1 MWSVAST
8 EVDKIENNNLTYEK
22 NVSLRVGMQTRTIMT
37 KYPIGIQNF
46 ESLRQDGYSYVD
58 KTEYI
63 YRLVSTGRYYFL
75 SRPRRFGKS
84 LLLSTMKAYFE
95 GKRELFERM
104 AIAELEKDWGEYPVL
119 HLDLNARNYTDVGAL
134 HAELNKYL
142 IQWEEKYGLDQR
154 NLAVEERFYFVIKKA
169 CEKTGRKVVV
179 LVDEYD
185 KPMLEAIGNPELQ
198 DKFRRSL
205 KSFYGNLKTCDEY
218 IKFAFLTGV
227 TKFGKVSVFSDL
239 NHLTDI
245 SLDSRYV
252 DICGISEAELRTNF
266 DEGVADLAAANN
278 MTKDECYARLKR
290 DFDGYH
296 FQPDTVGVYNPFSLL
311 STLASGQF
319 KDYWFETG
327 TPTFLVH
334 QLLKTNFLLED
345 MTREELTADTL
356 NSIEIMD
363 ENPLPLLFQSG
374 YLTIKSYDPEFGTYT
389 LGFPNREVEEGFT
402 KFLYPFY
409 APKTLNKSNFS
420 VVQFVRDVRA
430 GNADGF
436 MTRLAA
442 MFADGNYQI
451 IGDEEIY
458 FQNTLYTFFKMLG
471 LYVEVGRHTSDGRM
485 DILMQTKEYI
495 YIMELKVNKTADEAL
510 RQIEDKGYAKPFD
523 TDERKL
529 FKIGINY
536 NTEKRLI
543 DDWKVVER

>member
-1 MWSVAST
+1 
-8 EVDKIENNNLTYEK
+8 
-22 NVSLRVGMQTRTIMT
+22 MT
-37 KYPIGIQNF
+37 KYPVGIQNF
-46 ESLRQDGYSYVD
+46 EKIRRNGYAYVD
-58 KTEYI
+58 KTAAI
-63 YRLVSTGRYYFL
+63 YWLAETGSYYFL

-95 GKRELFERM
+95 GKKELFEGL
-104 AIAELEKDWGEYPVL
+104 AIAGLEKYWGEYPVL
-119 HLDLNARNYTDVGAL
+119 HLDLNARNYTDVSAL

-154 NLAVEERFYFVIKKA
+154 DLAVEERFYFVIKKA
-169 CEKTGRKVVV
+169 CEITGRKVVI

-198 DKFRRSL
+198 EDYRSTL
-205 KSFYGNLKTCDEY
+205 KAFYGNLKSCDEY

-266 DEGVADLAAANN
+266 DEGVAELATANN

-296 FQPDTVGVYNPFSLL
+296 FQPDTVGIYNPFSLL

-345 MTREELTADTL
+345 MTREELTVDTL
-356 NSIEIMD
+356 SSIEIMD

-402 KFLYPFY
+402 K
-409 APKTLNKSNFS
+409 
-420 VVQFVRDVRA
+420 
-430 GNADGF
+430 
-436 MTRLAA
+436 
-442 MFADGNYQI
+442 
-451 IGDEEIY
+451 
-458 FQNTLYTFFKMLG
+458 
-471 LYVEVGRHTSDGRM
+471 
-485 DILMQTKEYI
+485 
-495 YIMELKVNKTADEAL
+495 
-510 RQIEDKGYAKPFD
+510 
-523 TDERKL
+523 
-529 FKIGINY
+529 IGINF

-543 DDWKVVER
+543 DDWKVVERIK

>member
-1 MWSVAST
+1 
-8 EVDKIENNNLTYEK
+8 
-22 NVSLRVGMQTRTIMT
+22 MT
-37 KYPIGIQNF
+37 KYPVGIQNF
-46 ESLRQDGYSYVD
+46 EKIRRNGYAYVD
-58 KTEYI
+58 KNAAI
-63 YRLVSTGRYYFL
+63 YWLAETGSYYFL

-95 GKRELFERM
+95 GKKELFEGL
-104 AIAELEKDWGEYPVL
+104 AIAGLEKDWGEYPVL
-119 HLDLNARNYTDVGAL
+119 HLDLNARNYTDVSAL

-154 NLAVEERFYFVIKKA
+154 DLAVEERFYFVIKKA
-169 CEKTGRKVVV
+169 CEITGRKVVI

-198 DKFRRSL
+198 EDYRSTL
-205 KSFYGNLKTCDEY
+205 KAFYGNLKSCDEY

-266 DEGVADLAAANN
+266 DEGVAELATANN

-296 FQPDTVGVYNPFSLL
+296 FQPDTVGIYNPFSLL

-345 MTREELTADTL
+345 MTREELTVDTL
-356 NSIEIMD
+356 SSIEIMD

-402 KFLYPFY
+402 K
-409 APKTLNKSNFS
+409 
-420 VVQFVRDVRA
+420 
-430 GNADGF
+430 
-436 MTRLAA
+436 
-442 MFADGNYQI
+442 
-451 IGDEEIY
+451 
-458 FQNTLYTFFKMLG
+458 
-471 LYVEVGRHTSDGRM
+471 
-485 DILMQTKEYI
+485 
-495 YIMELKVNKTADEAL
+495 
-510 RQIEDKGYAKPFD
+510 
-523 TDERKL
+523 
-529 FKIGINY
+529 IGINF

-543 DDWKVVER
+543 DDWKVVERIK

>member
-1 MWSVAST
+1 M
-8 EVDKIENNNLTYEK
+8 
-22 NVSLRVGMQTRTIMT
+22 
-37 KYPIGIQNF
+37 
-46 ESLRQDGYSYVD
+46 D
-58 KTEYI
+58 KTAAI
-63 YRLVSTGRYYFL
+63 YWLAETGSYYCL

-84 LLLSTMKAYFE
+84 LLLSTMKDYFE
-95 GKRELFERM
+95 GKKELFEGL
-104 AIAELEKDWGEYPVL
+104 AIAGLEKDWGEYPVL
-119 HLDLNARNYTDVGAL
+119 HLDLNARNYTDVSAL

-154 NLAVEERFYFVIKKA
+154 DLAVEERFYFVIKKA
-169 CEKTGRKVVV
+169 CEITGRKVVI

-198 DKFRRSL
+198 EDYRSTL
-205 KSFYGNLKTCDEY
+205 KAFYGNLKSCDEY

-266 DEGVADLAAANN
+266 DEGVAELATANN

-296 FQPDTVGVYNPFSLL
+296 FQPDTVGIYNPFSLL

-345 MTREELTADTL
+345 MTREELTVDTL

-374 YLTIKSYDPEFGTYT
+374 YLTIESYDPEFGTYT

-402 KFLYPFY
+402 K
-409 APKTLNKSNFS
+409 
-420 VVQFVRDVRA
+420 
-430 GNADGF
+430 
-436 MTRLAA
+436 
-442 MFADGNYQI
+442 
-451 IGDEEIY
+451 
-458 FQNTLYTFFKMLG
+458 
-471 LYVEVGRHTSDGRM
+471 
-485 DILMQTKEYI
+485 
-495 YIMELKVNKTADEAL
+495 
-510 RQIEDKGYAKPFD
+510 
-523 TDERKL
+523 
-529 FKIGINY
+529 IGINF

-543 DDWKVVER
+543 DDWKVVERIK

>member
-1 MWSVAST
+1 M
-8 EVDKIENNNLTYEK
+8 
-22 NVSLRVGMQTRTIMT
+22 
-37 KYPIGIQNF
+37 
-46 ESLRQDGYSYVD
+46 D
-58 KTEYI
+58 KTAAI
-63 YRLVSTGRYYFL
+63 YWLAETGSYYFL

-95 GKRELFERM
+95 GKKELFEGL
-104 AIAELEKDWGEYPVL
+104 AIAGLEKDWGEYPVL
-119 HLDLNARNYTDVGAL
+119 HLDLNARNYTDVSAL

-142 IQWEEKYGLDQR
+142 IQWEEKYGLNQR
-154 NLAVEERFYFVIKKA
+154 DLAVEERFYFVIKKA
-169 CEKTGRKVVV
+169 CEITGRKVVI

-198 DKFRRSL
+198 EDYRSTL
-205 KSFYGNLKTCDEY
+205 KAFYGNLKSCDEY

-266 DEGVADLAAANN
+266 DEGVAELATANN
-278 MTKDECYARLKR
+278 MTKGECYARLKR

-296 FQPDTVGVYNPFSLL
+296 FQPDTVGIYNPFSLL

-319 KDYWFETG
+319 KDYWFGTG

-345 MTREELTADTL
+345 MTREELTVDTL

-409 APKTLNKSNFS
+409 VPKTLNKSNFS
-420 VVQFVRDVRA
+420 VVQFVRDIDC
-430 GNADGF
+430 GNAKGF

-471 LYVEVGRHTSDGRM
+471 LYVEVERHTSDGRR
-485 DILMQTKEYI
+485 DILMQTREYI
-495 YIMELKVNKTADEAL
+495 YVMELKVNKTADEAL
-510 RQIEDKGYAKPFD
+510 QQIEDKAYAKPFD

-529 FKIGINY
+529 FKIGINF

-543 DDWKVVER
+543 DDWKVVERIK

>member
-1 MWSVAST
+1 M
-8 EVDKIENNNLTYEK
+8 
-22 NVSLRVGMQTRTIMT
+22 
-37 KYPIGIQNF
+37 
-46 ESLRQDGYSYVD
+46 D
-58 KTEYI
+58 KTAAI
-63 YRLVSTGRYYFL
+63 YWLAETGSYYCL

-84 LLLSTMKAYFE
+84 LLLSTMKDYFE
-95 GKRELFERM
+95 GKKELFEGL
-104 AIAELEKDWGEYPVL
+104 AIAGLEKDWGEYPVL
-119 HLDLNARNYTDVGAL
+119 HLDLNARNYTDVSAL

-154 NLAVEERFYFVIKKA
+154 DLAVEERFYFVIKKA
-169 CEKTGRKVVV
+169 CEITGRKVVI

-198 DKFRRSL
+198 EDYRSTL
-205 KSFYGNLKTCDEY
+205 KAFYGNLKSCDEY

-266 DEGVADLAAANN
+266 DKGVADLAAINS

-296 FQPDTVGVYNPFSLL
+296 FQPDTVGIYNPFSLL

-374 YLTIKSYDPEFGTYT
+374 YLTIKGYDERFGTYT

-409 APKTLNKSNFS
+409 VPKTLNKSNFS
-420 VVQFVRDVRA
+420 VVQFVRDIDR
-430 GNADGF
+430 GNAKGF

-458 FQNTLYTFFKMLG
+458 FQNTLYTFCKMLG
-471 LYVEVGRHTSDGRM
+471 LYVEVERHTSDGRM
-485 DILMQTKEYI
+485 DILMQTREYI
-495 YIMELKVNKTADEAL
+495 YVMELKVNKTADEAL
-510 RQIEDKGYAKPFD
+510 QQIEDKDYAKPFD

-529 FKIGINY
+529 FKIGINF

>member
-1 MWSVAST
+1 M
-8 EVDKIENNNLTYEK
+8 
-22 NVSLRVGMQTRTIMT
+22 
-37 KYPIGIQNF
+37 
-46 ESLRQDGYSYVD
+46 D
-58 KTEYI
+58 KTAAI
-63 YRLVSTGRYYFL
+63 YWLAETGSYYFL

-95 GKRELFERM
+95 GKKELFEGL
-104 AIAELEKDWGEYPVL
+104 AIAGLEKDWGEYPVL
-119 HLDLNARNYTDVGAL
+119 HLDLNARNYTDVSAL

-142 IQWEEKYGLDQR
+142 IQWEEEYGLDQR
-154 NLAVEERFYFVIKKA
+154 DLAVEERFYFVIKKA
-169 CEKTGRKVVV
+169 CEITGRKVVI

-198 DKFRRSL
+198 EDYRSTL
-205 KSFYGNLKTCDEY
+205 KAFYGNLKSCDEY

-266 DEGVADLAAANN
+266 DEGVAELATANN

-296 FQPDTVGVYNPFSLL
+296 FQPDTVGIYNPFSLL

-345 MTREELTADTL
+345 MTREELTVDTL

-374 YLTIKSYDPEFGTYT
+374 YLTIESYDPEFGTYT

-402 KFLYPFY
+402 K
-409 APKTLNKSNFS
+409 
-420 VVQFVRDVRA
+420 
-430 GNADGF
+430 
-436 MTRLAA
+436 
-442 MFADGNYQI
+442 
-451 IGDEEIY
+451 
-458 FQNTLYTFFKMLG
+458 
-471 LYVEVGRHTSDGRM
+471 
-485 DILMQTKEYI
+485 
-495 YIMELKVNKTADEAL
+495 
-510 RQIEDKGYAKPFD
+510 
-523 TDERKL
+523 
-529 FKIGINY
+529 IGINF

-543 DDWKVVER
+543 DDWKVVERIK

>member
-1 MWSVAST
+1 
-8 EVDKIENNNLTYEK
+8 
-22 NVSLRVGMQTRTIMT
+22 MT
-37 KYPIGIQNF
+37 KYPVGIQNF
-46 ESLRQDGYSYVD
+46 EKIRRNGYAYVD
-58 KTEYI
+58 KTAAI
-63 YRLVSTGRYYFL
+63 YWLAETGSYYCL

-84 LLLSTMKAYFE
+84 LLLSTMKDYFE
-95 GKRELFERM
+95 GKKELFEGL
-104 AIAELEKDWGEYPVL
+104 AIAGLEKDWGEYPVL
-119 HLDLNARNYTDVGAL
+119 HLDLNARNYTDVSAL

-154 NLAVEERFYFVIKKA
+154 DLAVEERFYFVIKKA
-169 CEKTGRKVVV
+169 CEITGRKVVI

-198 DKFRRSL
+198 EDYRSTL
-205 KSFYGNLKTCDEY
+205 KAFYGNLKSCDEY

-266 DEGVADLAAANN
+266 DEGVAELATANN

-296 FQPDTVGVYNPFSLL
+296 FQPDTVGIYNPFSLL

-409 APKTLNKSNFS
+409 VPKTLNKSNFS

-430 GNADGF
+430 GNAKGF

-471 LYVEVGRHTSDGRM
+471 LYVEVERHTSDGRM
-485 DILMQTKEYI
+485 DILMQTREYI
-495 YIMELKVNKTADEAL
+495 YVMELKVNKTAEEAL
-510 RQIEDKGYAKPFD
+510 QQIEDKGYAKPFD

-529 FKIGINY
+529 FKIGINF

-543 DDWKVVER
+543 DDWKVVERIK

>member
-1 MWSVAST
+1 
-8 EVDKIENNNLTYEK
+8 
-22 NVSLRVGMQTRTIMT
+22 MT
-37 KYPIGIQNF
+37 KYPVGIQNF
-46 ESLRQDGYSYVD
+46 EKIRRNGYAYVD
-58 KTEYI
+58 KTAAI
-63 YRLVSTGRYYFL
+63 YWLAETGSYYFL

-95 GKRELFERM
+95 GKKELFEGL
-104 AIAELEKDWGEYPVL
+104 AIAGLEKDWGEYPVL
-119 HLDLNARNYTDVGAL
+119 HLDLNARNYTDVSAL

-142 IQWEEKYGLDQR
+142 IQWEEEYGLDQR
-154 NLAVEERFYFVIKKA
+154 DLAVEERFYFVIKKA
-169 CEKTGRKVVV
+169 CEITGRKVVI

-198 DKFRRSL
+198 EDYRSTL
-205 KSFYGNLKTCDEY
+205 KAFYGNLKSCDEY

-266 DEGVADLAAANN
+266 DEGVAELATANN

-296 FQPDTVGVYNPFSLL
+296 FQPDTVGIYNPFSLL

-345 MTREELTADTL
+345 MTREELTVDTL

-374 YLTIKSYDPEFGTYT
+374 YLTIESYDPEFGTYT

-402 KFLYPFY
+402 K
-409 APKTLNKSNFS
+409 
-420 VVQFVRDVRA
+420 
-430 GNADGF
+430 
-436 MTRLAA
+436 
-442 MFADGNYQI
+442 
-451 IGDEEIY
+451 
-458 FQNTLYTFFKMLG
+458 
-471 LYVEVGRHTSDGRM
+471 
-485 DILMQTKEYI
+485 
-495 YIMELKVNKTADEAL
+495 
-510 RQIEDKGYAKPFD
+510 
-523 TDERKL
+523 
-529 FKIGINY
+529 IGINF

-543 DDWKVVER
+543 DDWKVVERIK

>member
-1 MWSVAST
+1 
-8 EVDKIENNNLTYEK
+8 
-22 NVSLRVGMQTRTIMT
+22 MT
-37 KYPIGIQNF
+37 KYLVGIQNF
-46 ESLRQDGYSYVD
+46 EKIRRNGYAYVD
-58 KTEYI
+58 KTAAI
-63 YRLVSTGRYYFL
+63 YWLAETGSYYFL

-95 GKRELFERM
+95 GKKELFEGL
-104 AIAELEKDWGEYPVL
+104 AIAGLEKDWGEYPVL
-119 HLDLNARNYTDVGAL
+119 HLDLNARNYTDVSAL

-154 NLAVEERFYFVIKKA
+154 DLAVEERFYFVIKKA
-169 CEKTGRKVVV
+169 CEITGRKVVI

-198 DKFRRSL
+198 EDYRSTL
-205 KSFYGNLKTCDEY
+205 KAFYGNLKSCDEY

-266 DEGVADLAAANN
+266 DEGVAELATANN

-296 FQPDTVGVYNPFSLL
+296 FQPDTVGIYNPFSLL

-345 MTREELTADTL
+345 MTREELTVDTL

-374 YLTIKSYDPEFGTYT
+374 YLTIESYDPEFGTYT

-402 KFLYPFY
+402 K
-409 APKTLNKSNFS
+409 
-420 VVQFVRDVRA
+420 
-430 GNADGF
+430 
-436 MTRLAA
+436 
-442 MFADGNYQI
+442 
-451 IGDEEIY
+451 
-458 FQNTLYTFFKMLG
+458 
-471 LYVEVGRHTSDGRM
+471 
-485 DILMQTKEYI
+485 
-495 YIMELKVNKTADEAL
+495 
-510 RQIEDKGYAKPFD
+510 
-523 TDERKL
+523 
-529 FKIGINY
+529 IGINF

-543 DDWKVVER
+543 DDWKVVERIK

>member
-1 MWSVAST
+1 M
-8 EVDKIENNNLTYEK
+8 
-22 NVSLRVGMQTRTIMT
+22 
-37 KYPIGIQNF
+37 
-46 ESLRQDGYSYVD
+46 D
-58 KTEYI
+58 KTAAI
-63 YRLVSTGRYYFL
+63 YWLAETGSYYFL

-95 GKRELFERM
+95 GKKELFEGL
-104 AIAELEKDWGEYPVL
+104 AIAGLEKDWGEYPVL
-119 HLDLNARNYTDVGAL
+119 HLDLNARNYTDVSAL

-154 NLAVEERFYFVIKKA
+154 DLAVEERFYFVIKKA
-169 CEKTGRKVVV
+169 CEITGRKVVI

-198 DKFRRSL
+198 EDYRSTL
-205 KSFYGNLKTCDEY
+205 KAFYGNLKSCDEY

-266 DEGVADLAAANN
+266 DEGVAELATANN

-296 FQPDTVGVYNPFSLL
+296 FQPDTVGIYNPFSLL

-345 MTREELTADTL
+345 MTREELTVDTL

-374 YLTIKSYDPEFGTYT
+374 YLTIESYDPEFGTYT

-409 APKTLNKSNFS
+409 VPKTLNKSNFS

-430 GNADGF
+430 GNAKGF

-471 LYVEVGRHTSDGRM
+471 LYVEVERHTSDGRM
-485 DILMQTKEYI
+485 DILMQTREYI
-495 YIMELKVNKTADEAL
+495 YVMELKVNKTAEEAL
-510 RQIEDKGYAKPFD
+510 QQIEDKGYAKPFD

-529 FKIGINY
+529 FKIGINF

-543 DDWKVVER
+543 DDWKVVERIK

>member
-1 MWSVAST
+1 
-8 EVDKIENNNLTYEK
+8 
-22 NVSLRVGMQTRTIMT
+22 
-37 KYPIGIQNF
+37 
-46 ESLRQDGYSYVD
+46 VD
-58 KTEYI
+58 KTAAI
-63 YRLVSTGRYYFL
+63 YWLAETGSYYFL

-95 GKRELFERM
+95 GKKELFEGL
-104 AIAELEKDWGEYPVL
+104 AIAELEKEWQEYPIL
-119 HLDLNARNYTDVGAL
+119 YLDLNVSTYKTADSLTNR
-134 HAELNKYL
+134 
-142 IQWEEKYGLDQR
+142 LDQTLSEWENCYGADTAGSQIPALR
-154 NLAVEERFYFVIKKA
+154 FERLIKHVA
-169 CEKTGRKVVV
+169 RSTGKRVVF

-198 DKFRRSL
+198 EDYRSTL
-205 KSFYGNLKTCDEY
+205 KAFYGNLKSCDEY

-266 DEGVADLAAANN
+266 DEGVAELATANN

-296 FQPDTVGVYNPFSLL
+296 FQPDTVGIYNPFSLL

-345 MTREELTADTL
+345 MTREELTVDTL

-402 KFLYPFY
+402 K
-409 APKTLNKSNFS
+409 
-420 VVQFVRDVRA
+420 
-430 GNADGF
+430 
-436 MTRLAA
+436 
-442 MFADGNYQI
+442 
-451 IGDEEIY
+451 
-458 FQNTLYTFFKMLG
+458 
-471 LYVEVGRHTSDGRM
+471 
-485 DILMQTKEYI
+485 
-495 YIMELKVNKTADEAL
+495 
-510 RQIEDKGYAKPFD
+510 
-523 TDERKL
+523 
-529 FKIGINY
+529 IGINF

-543 DDWKVVER
+543 DDWKVVERIK

>member
-1 MWSVAST
+1 
-8 EVDKIENNNLTYEK
+8 
-22 NVSLRVGMQTRTIMT
+22 MT
-37 KYPIGIQNF
+37 KYPIGIQNY

-95 GKRELFERM
+95 GKKELFEGL
-104 AIAELEKDWGEYPVL
+104 AIAELEKEWGEYPVL
-119 HLDLNARNYTDVGAL
+119 HLDLNARNYTDVSAL
-134 HAELNKYL
+134 YAELNKYL

-154 NLAVEERFYFVIKKA
+154 DLAVEERFYFVIKKA
-169 CEKTGRKVVV
+169 CEITGRKVVV

-185 KPMLEAIGNPELQ
+185 KPMLEAIGDPELQ
-198 DKFRRSL
+198 DKFRRTL

-266 DEGVADLAAANN
+266 DKGVADLAAINS

-296 FQPDTVGVYNPFSLL
+296 FQPDTVGIYNPFSLL

-374 YLTIKSYDPEFGTYT
+374 YLTIKGYDERFGTYT

-402 KFLYPFY
+402 KFLYPFCV
-409 APKTLNKSNFS
+409 PKTLNKSNFS
-420 VVQFVRDVRA
+420 VVQFVRDIDR
-430 GNADGF
+430 GNAKGF

-458 FQNTLYTFFKMLG
+458 FQNTLYTFCKMLG
-471 LYVEVGRHTSDGRM
+471 LYVEVERHTSDGRM
-485 DILMQTKEYI
+485 DILMQTREYI
-495 YIMELKVNKTADEAL
+495 YVMELKVNKTADEVL
-510 RQIEDKGYAKPFD
+510 QQIEDKDYAKPFD

-529 FKIGINY
+529 FKIGINF

>member
-1 MWSVAST
+1 
-8 EVDKIENNNLTYEK
+8 
-22 NVSLRVGMQTRTIMT
+22 MT
-37 KYPIGIQNF
+37 KYPIGIQNY

-95 GKRELFERM
+95 GKKELFEGL
-104 AIAELEKDWGEYPVL
+104 AIAELEKEWGEYPVL
-119 HLDLNARNYTDVGAL
+119 HLDLNARNYTDVSAL

-154 NLAVEERFYFVIKKA
+154 DLAVEERFYFVIKKA
-169 CEKTGRKVVV
+169 CEITGRKVVV

-185 KPMLEAIGNPELQ
+185 KPMLEAIGDPELQ
-198 DKFRRSL
+198 DKFRRTL

-266 DEGVADLAAANN
+266 DEGVAELATANN

-296 FQPDTVGVYNPFSLL
+296 FQPDTVGIYNPFSLL

-374 YLTIKSYDPEFGTYT
+374 YLTIKGYDERFGTYT

-409 APKTLNKSNFS
+409 VPKTLNKSNFS
-420 VVQFVRDVRA
+420 VVQFVRDIDR
-430 GNADGF
+430 GNAKGF

-458 FQNTLYTFFKMLG
+458 FQNTLYTFCKMLG
-471 LYVEVGRHTSDGRM
+471 LYVEVERHTSDGRM
-485 DILMQTKEYI
+485 DILMQTREYI
-495 YIMELKVNKTADEAL
+495 YVMELKVNKTADEAL
-510 RQIEDKGYAKPFD
+510 QQIEDKDYAKPFD

-529 FKIGINY
+529 FKIGINF

>member
-1 MWSVAST
+1 
-8 EVDKIENNNLTYEK
+8 
-22 NVSLRVGMQTRTIMT
+22 MT
-37 KYPIGIQNF
+37 KYPIGIQNY

-95 GKRELFERM
+95 GKKELFEGL
-104 AIAELEKDWGEYPVL
+104 AIAELEKEWGEYPVL
-119 HLDLNARNYTDVGAL
+119 HLDLNARNYTDVSAL
-134 HAELNKYL
+134 YAELNKYL

-154 NLAVEERFYFVIKKA
+154 DLAVEERFYFVIKKA
-169 CEKTGRKVVV
+169 CEITGRKVVV

-185 KPMLEAIGNPELQ
+185 KPMLEAIGDPELQ
-198 DKFRRSL
+198 DKFRRTL

-266 DEGVADLAAANN
+266 DKGVADLAAINS

-296 FQPDTVGVYNPFSLL
+296 FQPDTVGIYNPFSLL

-374 YLTIKSYDPEFGTYT
+374 YLTIKGYDERFGTYT

-409 APKTLNKSNFS
+409 VPKTLNKSKFS
-420 VVQFVRDVRA
+420 VVQFVRDIDR
-430 GNADGF
+430 GNAKGF

-458 FQNTLYTFFKMLG
+458 FQNTLYTFCKMLG
-471 LYVEVGRHTSDGRM
+471 LYVEVERHTSDGRM
-485 DILMQTKEYI
+485 DILMQTREYI
-495 YIMELKVNKTADEAL
+495 YVMELKVNKTADEAL
-510 RQIEDKGYAKPFD
+510 QQIEDKDYAKPFD

-529 FKIGINY
+529 FKIGINF

>member
-1 MWSVAST
+1 M
-8 EVDKIENNNLTYEK
+8 
-22 NVSLRVGMQTRTIMT
+22 
-37 KYPIGIQNF
+37 
-46 ESLRQDGYSYVD
+46 D
-58 KTEYI
+58 KTAAI
-63 YRLVSTGRYYFL
+63 YWLAETGSYYFL

-95 GKRELFERM
+95 GKKELFEGL
-104 AIAELEKDWGEYPVL
+104 AIAGLEKDWGEYPVL
-119 HLDLNARNYTDVGAL
+119 HLDLNARNYTDVSAL

-154 NLAVEERFYFVIKKA
+154 DHAVEERFYFVIKKA
-169 CEKTGRKVVV
+169 CEITGRKVVI

-198 DKFRRSL
+198 EDYRSTL
-205 KSFYGNLKTCDEY
+205 KAFYGNLKSCDEY

-266 DEGVADLAAANN
+266 DEGVAELASANN

-296 FQPDTVGVYNPFSLL
+296 FQPDTVGIYNPFSLL

-374 YLTIKSYDPEFGTYT
+374 YLTIESYDPEFGTYT

-409 APKTLNKSNFS
+409 VPKTLNKSNFS

-430 GNADGF
+430 GNAKGF

-471 LYVEVGRHTSDGRM
+471 LYVEVERHTSDGRM
-485 DILMQTKEYI
+485 DILMQTREYI
-495 YIMELKVNKTADEAL
+495 YVMELKVNKTAEEAL
-510 RQIEDKGYAKPFD
+510 QQIEDKGYAKPFD

-529 FKIGINY
+529 FKIGINF

-543 DDWKVVER
+543 DDWKVVERIK

>member
-1 MWSVAST
+1 
-8 EVDKIENNNLTYEK
+8 
-22 NVSLRVGMQTRTIMT
+22 MT
-37 KYPIGIQNF
+37 KYPVGIQNF
-46 ESLRQDGYSYVD
+46 EKIRRNGYAYVD
-58 KTEYI
+58 KTAAI
-63 YRLVSTGRYYFL
+63 YWLAETGSYYFL

-95 GKRELFERM
+95 GKKELFEGL
-104 AIAELEKDWGEYPVL
+104 AIAGLEKDWGEYPVL
-119 HLDLNARNYTDVGAL
+119 HLDLNARNYTDVSAL

-154 NLAVEERFYFVIKKA
+154 DLAVEERFYFVIKKA
-169 CEKTGRKVVV
+169 CEITGRKVVI

-198 DKFRRSL
+198 EDYRSTL
-205 KSFYGNLKTCDEY
+205 KAFYGNLKSCDEY

-266 DEGVADLAAANN
+266 DEGVAELATANN

-296 FQPDTVGVYNPFSLL
+296 FQPDTVGIYNPFSLL

-345 MTREELTADTL
+345 MTREELTVDTL

-374 YLTIKSYDPEFGTYT
+374 YLTIESYDPEFGTYT

-409 APKTLNKSNFS
+409 VPKTLNKSNFS

-430 GNADGF
+430 GNAKGF

-471 LYVEVGRHTSDGRM
+471 LYVEVERHTSDGRM
-485 DILMQTKEYI
+485 DILMQTREYI
-495 YIMELKVNKTADEAL
+495 YVMELKVNKTAEEAL
-510 RQIEDKGYAKPFD
+510 QQIEDKGYAKPFD

-529 FKIGINY
+529 FKIGINF

-543 DDWKVVER
+543 DDWKVVERIK

>member
-1 MWSVAST
+1 
-8 EVDKIENNNLTYEK
+8 
-22 NVSLRVGMQTRTIMT
+22 MT
-37 KYPIGIQNF
+37 KYPIGIQNY

-95 GKRELFERM
+95 GKKELFEGL
-104 AIAELEKDWGEYPVL
+104 AIAELEKEWGEYPVL
-119 HLDLNARNYTDVGAL
+119 HLDLNARNYTDVSAL

-154 NLAVEERFYFVIKKA
+154 DLAVEERFYFVIKKA
-169 CEKTGRKVVV
+169 CEITGRKVVV

-185 KPMLEAIGNPELQ
+185 KPMLEAIGDPELQ
-198 DKFRRSL
+198 DKFRRTL

-266 DEGVADLAAANN
+266 DKGVADLAAINS

-296 FQPDTVGVYNPFSLL
+296 FQPDTVGIYNPFSLL

-374 YLTIKSYDPEFGTYT
+374 YLTIKGYDERFGTYT

-402 KFLYPFY
+402 KFLYPFCV
-409 APKTLNKSNFS
+409 PKTLNKSNFS
-420 VVQFVRDVRA
+420 VVQFVRDIDR
-430 GNADGF
+430 GNAKGF

-458 FQNTLYTFFKMLG
+458 FQNTLYTFCKMLG
-471 LYVEVGRHTSDGRM
+471 LYVEVERHTSDGRM
-485 DILMQTKEYI
+485 DILMQTREYI
-495 YIMELKVNKTADEAL
+495 YVMELKVNKTADEVL
-510 RQIEDKGYAKPFD
+510 QQIEDKDYAKPFD

-529 FKIGINY
+529 FKIGINF